1 METSKRIYL
10 AARREFL
17 MYGYHA
23 SSLNRIAGEA
33 GVLKSAIHYYFRTK
47 KILYEAFVKEL
58 VTEFFD
64 KNDEMQSFYYQR
76 KSDYVWF
83 LLTEMHNN
91 RPMLLEML
99 NKIDRKDWKTIL
111 IEFFLAEHQYL
122 TMIFKITGQSLFSL
136 NTKLPVLSV

>member
-33 GVLKSAIHYYFRTK
+33 GVLKPSIHYYFRTK
-47 KILYEAFVKEL
+47 KILYEAFVTEL

-64 KNDEMQSFYYQR
+64 KNDEMQSFYYHR

-99 NKIDRKDWKTIL
+99 NKIDRKEWKTIL
-111 IEFFLAEHQYL
+111 IEFFLAEHQSL

-136 NTKLPVLSV
+136 NTKLPVLSE

>member
-33 GVLKSAIHYYFRTK
+33 GVLKPSIHYYFRTK
-47 KILYEAFVKEL
+47 KILYEAFVTEL

-64 KNDEMQSFYYQR
+64 KNDEMQSFYYHR

-99 NKIDRKDWKTIL
+99 NKIDHKEWKTIL
-111 IEFFLAEHQYL
+111 IEFFLAEHQSL

-136 NTKLPVLSV
+136 NTKLPVLSE